1 MMDRKCA
8 VLDITFGLNNQDQ
21 IKAMKKRGTLARL
34 LDLEQYKLQLM
45 GRYRDAY
52 SEHEVHEQA
61 QQVRAL
67 KVRFVEACE
76 LVKMRKCRVEART
89 AFVTFDSEEA
99 YERVKRA
106 YSYSSFSP
114 SSSSSFSPSSSSS
127 SSFPSSSFSRPSSS
141 AAAHSQQQTSNQ
153 QEIDDGP
160 SFVAKVKA
168 LLGLNGQPEELRY
181 KGTEPLVLEGG
192 LILCLPFW
200 HGTNFKAHNISLRA
214 DFQRSDASVGL
225 PVGKRGDPALSSRHE
240 NLHFKHPRFGRAHRW
255 VYLHH
260 CCQRG

>member
-1 MMDRKCA
+1 MMFNSFHFVYFACFLFSPSRSLTRHFEAIAQAHPKVMMDRKCA

-21 IKAMKKRGTLARL
+21 IKAMKKRGALARL
-34 LDLEQYKLQLM
+34 LDLEQYKQQLM

-76 LVKMRKCRVEART
+76 LVKVRKRRVEART

-106 YSYSSFSP
+106 YS
-114 SSSSSFSPSSSSS
+114 SSSSS
-127 SSFPSSSFSRPSSS
+127 SSPSPLS
-141 AAAHSQQQTSNQ
+141 AAHSQQQQTSDQENGAAGLQ
-153 QEIDDGP
+153 QSSLP
-160 SFVAKVKA
+160 FVAKVKEF
-168 LLGLNGQPEELRY
+168 LGLNGQPAELRY

-192 LILCLPFW
+192 PILC
-200 HGTNFKAHNISLRA
+200 
-214 DFQRSDASVGL
+214 
-225 PVGKRGDPALSSRHE
+225 
-240 NLHFKHPRFGRAHRW
+240 
-255 VYLHH
+255 
-260 CCQRG
+260 